1 MTQEEYLK
9 RFEEKCK
16 AEIELTRRK
25 NADYAGVENAFKNFE
40 LIEYLT
46 GGRIS
51 AAEGLLVRMSD
62 KLIRFANL
70 LSRPAQV
77 KDEKITDTLDDLSV
91 YAKITSIVLE
101 EESGAEKVDWSAA
114 VQQITHEIN
123 SSQDLM
129 QGTAPTQQ
137 FSNLA
142 DQPQQPNFFVEWM
155 KKMQGAQ

>member
-9 RFEEKCK
+9 RFEEKCQ
-16 AEIELTRRK
+16 AEIELTRKK

-46 GGRIS
+46 GNRIT

-70 LSRPAQV
+70 LSRAAQV
-77 KDEKITDTLDDLSV
+77 KDETITDTLDDLSV

-101 EESGAEKVDWSAA
+101 EKSEEGPNPNAMWQQGMNAA
-114 VQQITHEIN
+114 QPVIVEEEQSIPNNLYEQIMRRLRE
-123 SSQDLM
+123 
-129 QGTAPTQQ
+129 A
-137 FSNLA
+137 A
-142 DQPQQPNFFVEWM
+142 
-155 KKMQGAQ
+155 